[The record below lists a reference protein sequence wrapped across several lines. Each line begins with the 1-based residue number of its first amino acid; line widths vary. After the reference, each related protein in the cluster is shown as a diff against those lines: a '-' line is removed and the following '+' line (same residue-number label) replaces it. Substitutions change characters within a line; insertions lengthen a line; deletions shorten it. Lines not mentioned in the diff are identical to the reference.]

1 MRRLFTVLAA
11 LACLLVSAG
20 CLPRPTGG
28 EWGQADLRWLGEATA
43 PTPATDLLA
52 VYTHTTALSVD
63 IRIDLL
69 DINSQMR
76 VRTGQGIIG
85 QCTIRQKITRPAY
98 QVYIGER
105 IPTQIRF
112 DNDASETRTVIEIET
127 EDRVGLLYAISETLT
142 GMELDIS
149 AAKISTERGAA
160 IDSFY
165 VREVD
170 GGKILADE
178 RRRNIERKLRDAI
191 SALDSVAS

>member
-1 MRRLFTVLAA
+1 MQ
-11 LACLLVSAG
+11 SG
-20 CLPRPTGG
+20 
-28 EWGQADLRWLGEATA
+28 
-43 PTPATDLLA
+43 LLA
-52 VYTHTTALSVD
+52 ELSTPLIPLTQFVVVMPLIGSIDSRRAQQVLDTFFVIDAKSGNLADRLQRDEFEALLNKV
-63 IRIDLL
+63 L
-69 DINSQMR
+69 
-76 VRTGQGIIG
+76 TGQEPNLHALIA
-85 QCTIRQKITRPAY
+85 RQKITRPAY
-98 QVYIGER
+98 QAYIGER